1 MSNNQEPNL
10 GWSESL
16 GEHGT
21 NPPNPRTNGDTLIA
35 LGREWTVSSLENRL
49 KAQFE
54 KWCRT
59 NAKKAISEADMEDG
73 PEEAGAMRSAYAA
86 ALGAGHYN
94 WDGRYCRSARG
105 DLPGIRY
112 LLYLLIRRCH
122 PEVTEEQV
130 EAMFQE
136 NPRGCGM
143 ALRWALGNMGDVESQ
158 SQSQSKTSE
167 TRGKE
172 GNVRT
177 PTLVV
182 GANGLTGEQE
192 ELIAY
197 AKEMMRQQREQRERV
212 EKRESGTTTGG
223 GKKEIDNDRGETTFP
238 QKNEKKTMRKMPDTT
253 GPVTMDQLGD

>member
-10 GWSESL
+10 GYTEAL
-16 GEHGT
+16 GEYGS
-21 NPPNPRTNGDTLIA
+21 NPTTPRTNGDTLLA
-35 LGREWTVSSLENRL
+35 LGREWTVSSLEMRIQ
-49 KAQFE
+49 AQFE

-59 NAKKAISEADMEDG
+59 NAKKAITEADMEDG

-112 LLYLLIRRCH
+112 LLYLLIKRCH
-122 PEVTEEQV
+122 PEVTEDQIET
-130 EAMFQE
+130 MFQE

-143 ALRWALGNMGDVESQ
+143 AIRWALGNMGEVESQ
-158 SQSQSKTSE
+158 TQSQPKTTTD

-177 PTLVV
+177 PTTV
-182 GANGLTGEQE
+182 GVRGLTEEEKELVAYARKKKQE
-192 ELIAY
+192 ESGIGTSPLRQRTGSGQ
-197 AKEMMRQQREQRERV
+197 KEV
-212 EKRESGTTTGG
+212 
-223 GKKEIDNDRGETTFP
+223 DNDNETTLP
-238 QKNEKKTMRKMPDTT
+238 QKNLVGKDKIEKR
-253 GPVTMDQLGD
+253 L